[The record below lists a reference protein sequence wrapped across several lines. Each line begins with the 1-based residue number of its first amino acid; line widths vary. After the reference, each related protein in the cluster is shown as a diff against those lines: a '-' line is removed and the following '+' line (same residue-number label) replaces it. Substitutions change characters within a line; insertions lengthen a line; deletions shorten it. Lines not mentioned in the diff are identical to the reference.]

1 MHYVVDPRSALVGA
15 ARVRGDSALVE
26 EDRLAVAEA
35 MAGLGERYPDVRTTV
50 RTARGA
56 PERDVARSA
65 SRADLLVVGIH
76 QRGALGRLLAGS
88 VSTAV
93 LEHATCPVAVV
104 PVRSS

>member
-1 MHYVVDPRSALVGA
+1 M
-15 ARVRGDSALVE
+15 
-26 EDRLAVAEA
+26 VAEA
-35 MAGLGERYPDVRTTV
+35 MAGLAEKYPDVQATV
-50 RTARGA
+50 RTTRGA

-65 SRADLLVVGIH
+65 GHADLLVLGIH

-88 VSTAV
+88 VSTAI